1 MKSVPVFIYFEFSDA
16 EFREVCLRTC
26 NVVPGGRSPSPICTV
41 VHYLSLILKKE
52 TSVNVMTPSHLKMG
66 LTKCYVRYPRSVCVA
81 LNKCYN
87 LESTSNT
94 WRVLCAIDVSYTHFG
109 VWSSYPVH
117 WLWPVPRDVHY
128 LIATVRRTT
137 YDNNLPSDVAAGS
150 SIQFDHLVGMY
161 TSWYR
166 LLVT

>member
-41 VHYLSLILKKE
+41 VQYLSRILKKE

-81 LNKCYN
+81 LRA
-87 LESTSNT
+87 
-94 WRVLCAIDVSYTHFG
+94 RVTHGGYYVRLMLVIRISASEVATLYTYCDRF
-109 VWSSYPVH
+109 
-117 WLWPVPRDVHY
+117 L
-128 LIATVRRTT
+128 
-137 YDNNLPSDVAAGS
+137 
-150 SIQFDHLVGMY
+150 GMY
-161 TSWYR
+161 T
-166 LLVT
+166 T